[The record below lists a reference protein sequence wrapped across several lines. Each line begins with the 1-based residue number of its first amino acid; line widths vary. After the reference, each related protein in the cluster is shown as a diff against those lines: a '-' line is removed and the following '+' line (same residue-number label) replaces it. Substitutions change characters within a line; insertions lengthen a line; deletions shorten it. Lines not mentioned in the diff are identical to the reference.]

1 MFSEVCKN
9 LKMLWPSDP
18 TDVTGEW
25 VAEHGNRPAKRGLGV
40 FWTSVGSLLA

>member
-18 TDVTGEW
+18 IDVTGERGTGD
-25 VAEHGNRPAKRGLGV
+25 GNRPAKRGLGV
-40 FWTSVGSLLA
+40 FWTSGVSLLA